1 MYNVSDAYK
10 EALQK
15 KDINDRISGTVTLTD
30 GAEIKLSDS
39 NIVRGSLKIVHELC
53 GDYRIGTFNLGCLK
67 IGFFDDSALLRDFSG
82 SKISLSYEIET
93 ENGWE
98 SVPMGIYIADGA
110 SVRRKRNTIT
120 LTAYDYG
127 ILFDCD
133 ISSNIREMS
142 DTAEHII
149 TAVCEWCGVEFGGME
164 PDLPNTAV
172 LLSPSSQQLQSCRDV
187 IEWCAVLLCGYAV
200 IDREGKLRIISA
212 RYYTSAAEELQIV
225 VDKQL
230 KSFERN
236 NIYVTDTRAWISA
249 ISAYSG
255 DKRKIYKSTI
265 TQNDEQAARAIYTLE
280 KNPLLTGKTE
290 EECDSINGDWLT
302 FVDSFKQRGI
312 TAEIYGDPAL
322 DAGDVLRCSEGDIDQ
337 RRSIVGLITRQEWR
351 YRAFHSIEC
360 AAPQLSDGFEEPEE
374 NAGAEEGD
382 ETTEISAKPQALKV
396 ISQLEKKFDG
406 LETSGAELVDGVG
419 TYVNS
424 PDGGATIRVNLL
436 AASASELGGVYLSP
450 GANTGLTAT
459 EGRFSFNGVL
469 GLKNANSKQI
479 GGLMLGDGLCPTEI
493 VSETPLLSYGEQEA
507 VVQVRVGDGLEF
519 TDNPV
524 AESGTIEDKRNGY
537 GGRPIGVAAGIGLD
551 FDEEKKLTVKM
562 RDGFFVNPDGSIS
575 VQQYTSGK
583 GVLIDHENY
592 EIKLRIGSGLKFNA
606 GWELEA
612 TAKPYTAGDGIE
624 IGADSE
630 SGDEVISVKL
640 GSGLEFDDNGAIK
653 ATTTGG
659 GAVEAGN
666 GIDIGTNPDTEADV
680 ISAKLGEGLEFG
692 EGGEINAL
700 TNIENAVVISE
711 AQAKYLLHNYTQVEY
726 LSGNRIGYAGPEN
739 QVIVQG
745 FIANFGNNTTA
756 AREGTRYTGG
766 KLTTFSG
773 TTVTEKEITVEIFTS
788 TPEST
793 VYRIYINGTQA
804 GSYTTYNPEVMGFVI
819 QWENINGTKSEAAP
833 YGYAYASLYALSE
846 GSTGTIGASAI
857 TGLTRINIPFI
868 SEAEYNAAVGLTYEP
883 NVLTEVQET
892 VTEV

>member
-15 KDINDRISGTVTLTD
+15 NVINDRIKGTVTLTD
-30 GAEIKLSDS
+30 GSEIELSDS
-39 NIVRGSLKIVHELC
+39 NVVSGSLKIVHELC
-53 GDYRIGTFNLGCLK
+53 GDYRIGTFNLGYMK
-67 IGFFDDSALLRDFSG
+67 IGFFDDNALLRDFSG
-82 SKISLSYEIET
+82 ARISLSYEIET
-93 ENGWE
+93 EEGWE

-110 SVRRKRNTIT
+110 SVRRKRSTIT
-120 LTAYDYG
+120 LAAYDYG

-142 DTAEHII
+142 DTAENLI
-149 TAVCEWCGVEFGGME
+149 TAVCERCGVEFGGME
-164 PDLPNTAV
+164 PNLPNTAV
-172 LLSPSSQQLQSCRDV
+172 LLSPSSQQIQSCRDL

-225 VDKQL
+225 VDKKL
-230 KSFERN
+230 TSFERN
-236 NIYVTDTRAWISA
+236 NIYVTDTRAWIAA

-255 DKRKIYKSTI
+255 EKRKIYKSTI
-265 TQNDEQAARAIYTLE
+265 TQNDEQAARAVYTLE
-280 KNPLLTGKTE
+280 KNPLLAEKTE
-290 EECDSINGDWLT
+290 DECDSINKDWLT

-337 RRSIVGLITRQEWR
+337 RRSIVGLVTRQEWR
-351 YRAFHSIEC
+351 YRGYHSIIC
-360 AAPQLSDGFEEPEE
+360 AAPQLSDGFEEAGESGDGEE
-374 NAGAEEGD
+374 TAA
-382 ETTEISAKPQALKV
+382 SSKPQAVKV

-406 LETSGAELVDGVG
+406 LEASGAELVDGRG
-419 TYVNS
+419 TYVDS

-450 GANTGLTAT
+450 GGNTGLTAT
-459 EGRFSFNGVL
+459 TGTYSHNGVL
-469 GLKNANSKQI
+469 GLKNANSKQK
-479 GGLMLGDGLCPTEI
+479 GGLMLGDGLCPTTI
-493 VSETPLLSYGEQEA
+493 TSSSPLVSWGESES
-507 VVQVRVGDGLEF
+507 VVQVRIGDGLEF
-519 TDNPV
+519 SDNPA
-524 AESGTIEDKRNGY
+524 AESGTIEAKRNNY

-551 FDEEKKLTVKM
+551 FDEEKRLTVKM

-575 VQQYTSGK
+575 VQQYTTGK
-583 GVLIDHENY
+583 GLLIDHENY
-592 EIKLRIGSGLKFNA
+592 EINMRIGEGLKFNA

-653 ATTTGG
+653 ATATGG
-659 GAVEAGN
+659 GAVAAGK
-666 GIDIGTNPDTEADV
+666 GIDIGTNPDTQADV
-680 ISAKLGEGLEFG
+680 VSAKLGEGLEFG

-711 AQAKYLLHNYTQVEY
+711 AQAKYLIHNYTQVEY
-726 LSGNRIGYAGPEN
+726 LSGNKIGYAGAANQIIVGGYIVDKDHTLSPAYTQAVFDYGYCTYIKPTGVAKTTFEMRLTATSTTTQSFRIYGWNEN
-739 QVIVQG
+739 STSE
-745 FIANFGNNTTA
+745 ATLTA
-756 AREGTRYTGG
+756 A
-766 KLTTFSG
+766 
-773 TTVTEKEITVEIFTS
+773 TVTYDSSQTGMVFAWTS
-788 TPEST
+788 
-793 VYRIYINGTQA
+793 INAPTA
-804 GSYTTYNPEVMGFVI
+804 DY
-819 QWENINGTKSEAAP
+819 P
-833 YGYAYASLYALSE
+833 YGYVVGNVRQKSISNQ
-846 GSTGTIGASAI
+846 GAATYTNAI
-857 TGLTRINIPFI
+857 AINIGFA